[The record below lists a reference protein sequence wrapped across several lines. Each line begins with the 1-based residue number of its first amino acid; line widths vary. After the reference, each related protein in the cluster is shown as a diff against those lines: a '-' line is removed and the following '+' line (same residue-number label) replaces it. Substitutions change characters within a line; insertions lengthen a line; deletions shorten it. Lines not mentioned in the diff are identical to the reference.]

1 MRPVGL
7 HLCTGKGKL
16 KDSKQPRQQQLPIK
30 KKNWSPNTRHLSFWE
45 KTSSLSISNTCF
57 FLQVIPEFLGS
68 FPGHSLKQVFM
79 IQSLC
84 GVVRVIRWP
93 RIKKTYMIQGPS
105 GADFIFLI
113 LLLLKNWL
121 GLEYLLSKHWNTWT
135 IIQDLFGITHNAV
148 DAF

>member
-93 RIKKTYMIQGPS
+93 RIKKNLHDTR
-105 GADFIFLI
+105 AFWC
-113 LLLLKNWL
+113 WL
-121 GLEYLLSKHWNTWT
+121 YFSNITFAQKLTWIRVSAKQTLEYLDNYTRFVWDHT
-135 IIQDLFGITHNAV
+135 
-148 DAF
+148 